1 MFTDTHCHLAAP
13 PLIDTLAATIAAAQ
27 QFGVS
32 GCLVPATQVS
42 DWQSVLNLAQHDF
55 VRQIAI
61 GIHPWFALHHTD
73 FTDKL
78 ADILSQNPHIWV
90 GEIGLDAL
98 IDVPMESQLS
108 VFKIQILLAQ
118 HFHRPIIVHN
128 VRSTAAIVGAV
139 KQAKFTHGGIV
150 HAFSGSLEEAKLL
163 INLGFKIGIG
173 SLLLNPNAK
182 KVHRAAAE
190 LPLSALLLE
199 TDSPYMLRNAVNTP
213 ANVAKI
219 AQILANLR
227 NLSLEN
233 LAAALERNLAE
244 LMIS

>member
-13 PLIDTLAATIAAAQ
+13 PLIHTLSATIAAAQ
-27 QFGVS
+27 NVGVS

-42 DWQSVLNLAQHDF
+42 DWQAVLDLAQHDF

-61 GIHPWFALHHTD
+61 GVHPWFVLHNLD
-73 FTDKL
+73 FADKL
-78 ADILSQNPHIWV
+78 AEILTENPNIWV
-90 GEIGLDAL
+90 GEIGLDTL
-98 IDVPMESQLS
+98 IDVPMETQLS
-108 VFKIQILLAQ
+108 VFKTQISLSQ
-118 HFHRPIIVHN
+118 QFHRPIIVHN
-128 VRSTAAIVGAV
+128 VRSTAAIVSAV

-190 LPLSALLLE
+190 LPLSTILLE

-213 ANVAKI
+213 ENIAKI
-219 AQILANLR
+219 AQIVANLR
-227 NLSLEN
+227 QLSLADLAVALENNLS
-233 LAAALERNLAE
+233 E
-244 LMIS
+244 LMM